1 MTDPAATHATP
12 PQHDVMPLPSER
24 TAASLSPAPA
34 AKQHLWESWSRWIFA
49 IGEDR
54 MFLILSVLIGVF
66 SGLAVV
72 CFHIAIEFTR
82 FLFLG
87 SSLSPSVLR
96 VLLAPTLGGLGVGLL
111 ALRIFPRSRGSGVN
125 QTKLAVYV
133 LNGYISFRTVI
144 SKFTMCALAIGSGQ
158 SLGPE
163 DPALHMGAGIASAI
177 GRGLKLSQ
185 KKVRMMAPI
194 GAAAG
199 LAAAFNAPMSAVV
212 FVIEEVIGTWS
223 AGVLGAIVLAA
234 FSSAVTMRWFLGA
247 NALFRVPR
255 FEVSHPSELIAY
267 LVLGVVGGLLSLAFL
282 KWIEYARP
290 RVQALPAWTR
300 NLQPAI
306 AGLMI
311 GIIAI
316 KAPQVMGAGYIII
329 DEALHGQFT
338 WKLLLILALLKVLA
352 TGISFLSGTPGG
364 LFAPALFIGAVL
376 GGAVGTVEQHLFPH
390 VAGTVATFALVGM
403 ATFFAGFLRVPIT
416 AVFMAIELSGS
427 YTAIAPVVISTMV
440 AYLISRRYQKMP
452 LFDLIARQDGV
463 VLPSIEELREQ
474 VTLVAEDAMRQDA
487 AMVAEPDDPISD
499 VARRLE
505 GKPDVSVLLRAKV
518 GEWRLLDRAQILKFA
533 AAAGV
538 QVAGTQATGTGVATG
553 PQAATPPAGEART
566 GAAAQTDEPADG
578 AAPAGPD
585 GKQPR
590 TAADLESKGPLPLVF
605 PDESLEEAL
614 RWAGDWPLLPVV
626 NRADLGK
633 LEGVLTLADILKAF
647 RSAAAE

>member
-1 MTDPAATHATP
+1 MTDPAGTSRVSEQSGASA
-12 PQHDVMPLPSER
+12 PSGL
-24 TAASLSPAPA
+24 AGASEPRSS
-34 AKQHLWESWSRWIFA
+34 AKPHLWESWSRWVFA

-54 MFLILSVLIGVF
+54 LFLVLSVLIGVF

-72 CFHIAIEFTR
+72 CFHVVIQFFR

-87 SSLSPSVLR
+87 SSLSPSLLR
-96 VLLAPTLGGLGVGLL
+96 VLVAPTLGGLCVGLL
-111 ALRIFPRSRGSGVN
+111 ALRVFPRSRGSGVN

-133 LNGYISFRTVI
+133 LNGYISFRTVV
-144 SKFTMCALAIGSGQ
+144 SKFIMCALAIGSGQ

-185 KKVRMMAPI
+185 KKIRMMAPV

-234 FSSAVTMRWFLGA
+234 FSSAVTMRSFLGP
-247 NALFRVPR
+247 NALFRVPQ
-255 FEVSHPSELIAY
+255 FELVHPSDLIAY
-267 LVLGVVGGLLSLAFL
+267 VVLGIVGGVASLIFL
-282 KWIEYARP
+282 KWIAYARP
-290 RVQALPAWTR
+290 RVQALPGWTR
-300 NLQPAI
+300 KLQPAI
-306 AGLMI
+306 AGLTI
-311 GIIAI
+311 GIIGI
-316 KAPQVMGAGYIII
+316 KLPQVMGAGYVII

-338 WKLLLILALLKVLA
+338 WKLLLVLAVLKILA

-364 LFAPALFIGAVL
+364 LFAPALFIGAML
-376 GGAVGTVEQHLFPH
+376 GASVGTVEQGLFPH
-390 VAGTVATFALVGM
+390 VTGSVATFALVGM
-403 ATFFAGFLRVPIT
+403 ATFFAGFLRAPIT

-427 YTAIAPVVISTMV
+427 YTTIAPVVISAMV
-440 AYLISRRYQKMP
+440 AYLISRRYQKLP
-452 LFDLIARQDGV
+452 LFDMIGRQDGV

-474 VTLVAEDAMRQDA
+474 VALVAEDAMRQDGA
-487 AMVAEPDDPISD
+487 IVVEPEDPVPD
-499 VARRLE
+499 VARRVD
-505 GKPDVSVLLRAKV
+505 GKELPVLCRAKV
-518 GEWRLLDRAQILKFA
+518 GEWRLLDRAQIQSFA

-538 QVAGTQATGTGVATG
+538 SAATEAGQPGPAPDGESSTVKEHPLGGSPPRAVAGTAAGVPG
-553 PQAATPPAGEART
+553 
-566 GAAAQTDEPADG
+566 
-578 AAPAGPD
+578 
-585 GKQPR
+585 GKVPR
-590 TAADLESKGPLPLVF
+590 TAGELDSKGPLPLVF

-614 RWAGDWPLLPVV
+614 RWAGDWPVLPVV

-633 LEGVLTLADILKAF
+633 LEGILTLADILKAF

>member
-1 MTDPAATHATP
+1 MTDPAATHATS
-12 PQHDVMPLPSER
+12 PQQDVPPLPAGP
-24 TAASLSPAPA
+24 AAGTSPAPP
-34 AKQHLWESWSRWIFA
+34 AKQRLWESWSRWIFA

-54 MFLILSVLIGVF
+54 LFLVLSVLIGVF

-72 CFHIAIEFTR
+72 CFHVAIEFTR

-87 SSLSPSVLR
+87 SSLSPGILR
-96 VLLAPTLGGLGVGLL
+96 VVAAPALGGLGVGLL
-111 ALRIFPRSRGSGVN
+111 ALRVFPRSRGSGVN

-133 LNGYISFRTVI
+133 LNGYISFRTVL
-144 SKFTMCALAIGSGQ
+144 SKFIMCALAIGSGQ

-185 KKVRMMAPI
+185 KKIRMMAPI

-234 FSSAVTMRWFLGA
+234 FSSAVTMRLFLGA
-247 NALFRVPR
+247 NALFRVPP
-255 FEVSHPSELIAY
+255 FELTHPSELIAY
-267 LVLGVVGGLLSLAFL
+267 VVLGIAGGLLSLVFL
-282 KWIEYARP
+282 KWIAYARP
-290 RVQALPAWTR
+290 RIQALPGWTR

-306 AGLMI
+306 AGVMI
-311 GIIAI
+311 GVIGIML
-316 KAPQVMGAGYIII
+316 PQVMGAGYIII

-364 LFAPALFIGAVL
+364 LFAPALFIGAML
-376 GGAVGTVEQHLFPH
+376 GGAVGTVEQHFFPH
-390 VAGTVATFALVGM
+390 VTGTVATFALVGM

-416 AVFMAIELSGS
+416 SVFMVIELSGS
-427 YTAIAPVVISTMV
+427 YTAVVPVGISVMIA
-440 AYLISRRYQKMP
+440 YWISRRGQKLP

-487 AMVAEPDDPISD
+487 GVIVEPDDPIPD

-505 GKPDVSVLLRAKV
+505 GKPEIPVLLRAKV

-533 AAAGV
+533 TSAGAQAAGA
-538 QVAGTQATGTGVATG
+538 QE
-553 PQAATPPAGEART
+553 PAGGPSSRASAPSPGDART
-566 GAAAQTDEPADG
+566 GAAASPAV
-578 AAPAGPD
+578 APGPASASAAGPD
-585 GKQPR
+585 GKVPR

-614 RWAGDWPLLPVV
+614 RWAGDWPVLPVV

-633 LEGVLTLADILKAF
+633 LEGILTLAGILKAF

>member
-1 MTDPAATHATP
+1 MTDPATTSH
-12 PQHDVMPLPSER
+12 
-24 TAASLSPAPA
+24 AASHAPSTAQPEAAAQPATA
-34 AKQHLWESWSRWIFA
+34 EAKPRLWESWSRWIFA

-54 MFLILSVLIGVF
+54 LFLVLSILIGVF

-72 CFHIAIEFTR
+72 CFHVAIQFVR

-87 SSLSPSVLR
+87 SSLAPNLLR
-96 VLLAPTLGGLGVGLL
+96 VVVAPTLGGLCVGLL
-111 ALRIFPRSRGSGVN
+111 ALRVFPRSRGSGVN

-163 DPALHMGAGIASAI
+163 DPALHIGAGIASAI

-212 FVIEEVIGTWS
+212 FVIEEVIGNWS
-223 AGVLGAIVLAA
+223 AGVLGAVVLAA
-234 FSSAVTMRWFLGA
+234 YSSALTMRQFLGPH
-247 NALFRVPR
+247 ALFRVPP
-255 FEVSHPSELIAY
+255 FELTHPSELIAY
-267 LVLGVVGGLLSLAFL
+267 VVLGVVVGLLSLVFL
-282 KWIEYARP
+282 KWLSYARP
-290 RVQALPAWTR
+290 KVQALPSWTR
-300 NLQPAI
+300 TLQPAI

-311 GIIAI
+311 GIIGI
-316 KAPQVMGAGYIII
+316 KLPQVMGAGYIII
-329 DEALHGQFT
+329 DQALHGQFT
-338 WKLLLILALLKVLA
+338 WKLLLILGLLKILA

-364 LFAPALFIGAVL
+364 LFAPALFMGAML
-376 GGAVGTVEQHLFPH
+376 GGAVGAVEQHFFPH
-390 VAGTVATFALVGM
+390 VTGSVATFALVGM

-427 YTAIAPVVISTMV
+427 YTAVGPVLISVMI
-440 AYLISRRYQKMP
+440 AYLISRRYQKLP
-452 LFDLIARQDGV
+452 LFDMIGRQDGV

-474 VTLVAEDAMRQDA
+474 VTLVAEDAMRQDGA
-487 AMVAEPDDPISD
+487 IVVEPDDPVVDI
-499 VARRLE
+499 ARRVD
-505 GKPDVSVLLRAKV
+505 GKDLPVLCRAKV
-518 GEWRLLDRAQILKFA
+518 GEWRLLDRAQIQSLAAPTDASAATKTGQPVSA
-533 AAAGV
+533 PDGESRVVKGERLTGGSQAKAAAG
-538 QVAGTQATGTGVATG
+538 AGAGVPEG
-553 PQAATPPAGEART
+553 KVPRIAGEL
-566 GAAAQTDEPADG
+566 D
-578 AAPAGPD
+578 
-585 GKQPR
+585 
-590 TAADLESKGPLPLVF
+590 SKGPLPLVF

-614 RWAGDWPLLPVV
+614 RWAGDWPVLPVV
-626 NRADLGK
+626 SRADLGK

>member
-1 MTDPAATHATP
+1 MTDPAATHATS
-12 PQHDVMPLPSER
+12 PQQDVPPLPANPA
-24 TAASLSPAPA
+24 TGTSPTPA
-34 AKQHLWESWSRWIFA
+34 AKQRLWESWSRWIFA

-54 MFLILSVLIGVF
+54 LFLVLSVLIGVF

-72 CFHIAIEFTR
+72 CFHVAIEFTR

-87 SSLSPSVLR
+87 SSLSPGILR
-96 VLLAPTLGGLGVGLL
+96 VVGAPALGGLGVGLL
-111 ALRIFPRSRGSGVN
+111 ALRVFPRSRGSGVN

-185 KKVRMMAPI
+185 KKIRMMAPI

-212 FVIEEVIGTWS
+212 FVIEEIIGTWS

-234 FSSAVTMRWFLGA
+234 FSSAVTMRLFLGA
-247 NALFRVPR
+247 NALFRVPP
-255 FEVSHPSELIAY
+255 FELTHPSELIAY
-267 LVLGVVGGLLSLAFL
+267 VVLGIAGGLLSLVFL
-282 KWIEYARP
+282 KWIAYARP
-290 RVQALPAWTR
+290 RIQALPGWTR

-311 GIIAI
+311 GIIGI
-316 KAPQVMGAGYIII
+316 MLPQVMGAGYIII

-364 LFAPALFIGAVL
+364 LFAPALFIGAML
-376 GGAVGTVEQHLFPH
+376 GGAVGGVEQHFFPH
-390 VAGTVATFALVGM
+390 VTGTVATFALVGM

-416 AVFMAIELSGS
+416 SVFMVIELSGS
-427 YTAIAPVVISTMV
+427 YTAVVPVGISVMIA
-440 AYLISRRYQKMP
+440 YWISRRGQKLP

-474 VTLVAEDAMRQDA
+474 VTLVAEDAMRRDA
-487 AMVAEPDDPISD
+487 AVIAEPDDPIAD
-499 VARRLE
+499 VARKLE
-505 GKPDVSVLLRAKV
+505 AKADVPVLLRAKV

-533 AAAGV
+533 APGGQPPDAQSPATATTPQTAA
-538 QVAGTQATGTGVATG
+538 
-553 PQAATPPAGEART
+553 PSPAEART
-566 GAAAQTDEPADG
+566 GAAA
-578 AAPAGPD
+578 APAATPTAASTVPD
-585 GKQPR
+585 GKVPH

-614 RWAGDWPLLPVV
+614 RWAGDWPVLPVV

-633 LEGVLTLADILKAF
+633 LEGILALADILKAF

>member
-1 MTDPAATHATP
+1 MPEPIGATE
-12 PQHDVMPLPSER
+12 PSE
-24 TAASLSPAPA
+24 PAGKP
-34 AKQHLWESWSRWIFA
+34 HLWESWSRWIFA

-54 MFLILSVLIGVF
+54 LFLVLSVLIGVF

-72 CFHIAIEFTR
+72 CFHVAIEFTR

-87 SSLSPSVLR
+87 SSVSPGVLR
-96 VLLAPTLGGLGVGLL
+96 VLLAPTLGGLCVGLL
-111 ALRIFPRSRGSGVN
+111 AMRVFPRSRGSGVN

-185 KKVRMMAPI
+185 KKIRMMAPI

-234 FSSAVTMRWFLGA
+234 FSSAVTMRWFLGP
-247 NALFRVPR
+247 NALFRVPP
-255 FEVSHPSELIAY
+255 FELTHPSELIAY
-267 LVLGVVGGLLSLAFL
+267 VVLGIVGGLTSLVFL
-282 KWIEYARP
+282 KWIAYARP
-290 RVQALPAWTR
+290 RIQSFPNWTR

-306 AGLMI
+306 AGLMVGII
-311 GIIAI
+311 GIRL
-316 KAPQVMGAGYIII
+316 PQVMGAGYIII

-338 WKLLLILALLKVLA
+338 WKLLLILGLFKILA

-364 LFAPALFIGAVL
+364 LFAPALFIGAML
-376 GGAVGTVEQHLFPH
+376 GGAVGAVEQHFFPH
-390 VAGTVATFALVGM
+390 VTGTVATFALVGM

-416 AVFMAIELSGS
+416 SVFMVIELSYS
-427 YTAIAPVVISTMV
+427 YTAIVPVVISTMV
-440 AYLISRRYQKMP
+440 AYLISRRYQKLP

-463 VLPSIEELREQ
+463 VLPSIEEIREQ
-474 VTLVAEDAMRQDA
+474 VTLVAEDAMRADA
-487 AMVAEPDDPISD
+487 AVVVEPDDPIPD
-499 VARRLE
+499 IARRLE
-505 GKPDVSVLLRAKV
+505 AQGDAPVLLRAKI
-518 GEWRLLDRAQILKFA
+518 GEWRLIDRAQILKLT
-533 AAAGV
+533 AGAPG
-538 QVAGTQATGTGVATG
+538 AGTVATPSSASG
-553 PQAATPPAGEART
+553 TVV
-566 GAAAQTDEPADG
+566 GAA
-578 AAPAGPD
+578 AGPD
-585 GKQPR
+585 GGQSPR
-590 TAADLESKGPLPLVF
+590 TASDLESKGPLPLVF

-614 RWAGDWPLLPVV
+614 RWAGDWAVLPVV

-633 LEGVLTLADILKAF
+633 LEGILTLPDILKTF

>member
-1 MTDPAATHATP
+1 MTEHAATSAPTQQPPPTPAAQGA
-12 PQHDVMPLPSER
+12 
-24 TAASLSPAPA
+24 APA
-34 AKQHLWESWSRWIFA
+34 ERAKPKRGFWESWSHWIFE

-54 MFLILSVLIGVF
+54 LFLLLSVVIGVF

-72 CFHIAIEFTR
+72 CFHVAIEFTR
-82 FLFLG
+82 FLLLG
-87 SSLSPSVLR
+87 SSLSPSITR
-96 VLLAPTLGGLGVGLL
+96 VLLGPTLAGLGIGLL
-111 ALRIFPRSRGSGVN
+111 ALRVFPRSRGSGVN

-133 LNGYISFRTVI
+133 LNGYISFRTVV
-144 SKFTMCALAIGSGQ
+144 SKFIMCALAIGSGQ

-212 FVIEEVIGTWS
+212 FVIEEIIGTWS

-234 FSSAVTMRWFLGA
+234 FSSALTMRQFLGP
-247 NALFRVPR
+247 NALFRVPH
-255 FEVSHPSELIAY
+255 FELTHPSELIAY
-267 LVLGVVGGLLSLAFL
+267 VVLGVVVGLLSLVFL
-282 KWIEYARP
+282 KWLSYARP
-290 RVQALPAWTR
+290 KVQALPVWTR

-311 GIIAI
+311 GVIGI
-316 KAPQVMGAGYIII
+316 KLPQVMGAGYIII
-329 DEALHGQFT
+329 DQALHGQFT
-338 WKLLLILALLKVLA
+338 WKLLLILGLLKILA

-364 LFAPALFIGAVL
+364 LFAPALFMGAML
-376 GGAVGTVEQHLFPH
+376 GGAVGAVEQHFFPH
-390 VAGTVATFALVGM
+390 VTGTVATFALVGM

-416 AVFMAIELSGS
+416 AVFMAIELSGFN
-427 YTAIAPVVISTMV
+427 TAVGPVLISVMI
-440 AYLISRRYQKMP
+440 AYLISRRYQKLP

-474 VTLVAEDAMRQDA
+474 VTLVAEDAMRQDGA
-487 AMVAEPDDPISD
+487 IVVNPDDPISE
-499 VARRLE
+499 VTQRVTE
-505 GKPDVSVLLRAKV
+505 QPDLPILCRAKL
-518 GEWRLLDRAQILKFA
+518 GEWRVLDRSQIQKLASPSVASPEASQGAANA
-533 AAAGV
+533 AAESRSSGNSGSAGAGGAV
-538 QVAGTQATGTGVATG
+538 DGAVAGASGAK
-553 PQAATPPAGEART
+553 AARI
-566 GAAAQTDEPADG
+566 
-578 AAPAGPD
+578 
-585 GKQPR
+585 
-590 TAADLESKGPLPLVF
+590 AADLDSKGPLPLVF

-614 RWAGDWPLLPVV
+614 RWAGDWAILPVV

-633 LEGVLTLADILKAF
+633 LEGVLTLQDILRAF